1 MAENT
6 LVWGAEKCGKNGRLV
21 VMATSAWVMA
31 TLVWGAEKSV
41 KSGWLVVVGYGIS
54 NNWFATAAL

>member
-21 VMATSAWVMA
+21 VMATLVWVMFS
-31 TLVWGAEKSV
+31 L
-41 KSGWLVVVGYGIS
+41 GYGYFS
-54 NNWFATAAL
+54 LGR

>member
-1 MAENT
+1 MAKNT

-21 VMATSAWVMA
+21 VGGYG

-41 KSGWLVVVGYGIS
+41 KSGWLVVGGYGIS

>member
-21 VMATSAWVMA
+21 V
-31 TLVWGAEKSV
+31 G
-41 KSGWLVVVGYGIS
+41 GYGYFS
-54 NNWFATAAL
+54 LGR